1 VIVHVCLLNLAF
13 GYQNRINIVVKTSS
27 AYDTQWRKSRGGRG
41 GHVPLENWTAG
52 TVMHYVPPNLA
63 SNLVLYKA
71 CLV

>member
-1 VIVHVCLLNLAF
+1 MDAAVAADHDADEAGCLA
-13 GYQNRINIVVKTSS
+13 
-27 AYDTQWRKSRGGRG
+27 QWRKSRGGRG

-52 TVMHYVPPNLA
+52 DSNALCPPPQNLA